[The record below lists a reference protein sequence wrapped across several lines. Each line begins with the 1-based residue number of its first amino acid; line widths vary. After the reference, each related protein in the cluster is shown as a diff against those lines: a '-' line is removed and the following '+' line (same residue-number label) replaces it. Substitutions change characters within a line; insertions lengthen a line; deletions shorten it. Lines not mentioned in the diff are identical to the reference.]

1 MFTNFYNGS
10 LRRTLIAFG
19 SMFDDVNITLDNG
32 KIVRVPIH
40 YAQKE
45 KFIEVLASQPDK
57 TSKLKN
63 ISYPVMGYEVIA
75 LNYAPER
82 NKNQL
87 NKIKNCVTGEF
98 MYNRVPYDIMIEM
111 YVATKRLDDGF
122 KISEQILPNFAP
134 SLTIRVKEHPDMDIE
149 SDMIFT
155 LTASS
160 FNVEYED
167 DFSTVRT
174 IMWQFSFTVKTYMYK
189 HVQDSVKIQK
199 SVISAINGFND
210 NDADILGK
218 FTTLVDNDT
227 GAITKESEGL

>member
-1 MFTNFYNGS
+1 MYNNFYNGS

-19 SMFDDVNITLDNG
+19 SMFDDINITLDNG
-32 KIVRVPIH
+32 KNVQVPIH

-57 TSKLKN
+57 TSRIKN
-63 ISYPVMGYEVIA
+63 ISYPVMGYEIIA

-87 NKIKNCVTGEF
+87 NKIKNCTTGEF

-122 KISEQILPNFAP
+122 KIAEQILPNFAP
-134 SLTIRVKEHPDMDIE
+134 SLSIRVNEHPDMGIE
-149 SDMIFT
+149 SDMVFT

-160 FNVEYED
+160 FSVEYED
-167 DFSTVRT
+167 DFSTVRN

-199 SVISAINGFND
+199 AVVNAINGYND
-210 NDADILGK
+210 DDIDIMGK

-227 GAITKESEGL
+227 GEVTKTSEGF